1 MANEATVKTSCI
13 QESQEADEC
22 RENIP
27 PAVTAAAGMSKF
39 KVQEGDVGFS
49 FTQPCGEN
57 EPLSDA
63 CTFSTPAPTSS
74 IGQGKVK
81 SRLSGLQSA
90 LTPILKYLNIG
101 NKCPSPEPLKHGN
114 NPHLKSQHPSSDFST
129 CHTGPSSG
137 DTKAPVCWLN
147 DEYLPEITLLDITGD
162 SMMQVTKND
171 SALSDSV
178 PTTPVTAASVKTTF
192 IRQNK
197 TMDQSKVSSPK
208 VESDPIDQ
216 ASSGSKNTTETSL
229 VRNQN
234 SSKTKPP
241 FKQNDKITVTET
253 CLTDRTTTDKP
264 SPPKVCNANEVR
276 LHELLKQN
284 ATSSSEDPND
294 KIADIPESID
304 APLRWLDD
312 RYFPEITLLEVTR
325 DSEFS
330 PGMEVSSM
338 NVTQDTSPL
347 QNDMTPSELSEKVA
361 AEPGI
366 LDMIQSQDLS
376 STLEGNVTHTI
387 SSFSEQS
394 DKCVGENTQKASLE
408 GTRDISMSSGLEDSE
423 PSLEPS
429 GQNMAKIQT
438 SAEDTDT
445 HPANVTRDI
454 SSSSDMSV
462 QCAASQLSAS
472 DVECNTTS
480 ENITSEL
487 QGEPAVTSNTV
498 EGNNDE
504 LLSSQD
510 AELSSKVQQLSPKP
524 TGSVN
529 NTLTVAMQFNMSVS
543 TSVNTAAQIPCPQN
557 KTLDL
562 PPSNVNSPKAESDTK
577 DLAISVSKNTS
588 GPAPVVDPNCS
599 PANANG
605 SCNVQ
610 NVTFDRNSLHKSS
623 GSSILGEAVAGT
635 FCLQNTFDTKS
646 PVKQNGTITVSETS
660 SSDGHLNTLDKLS
673 PPKACNLTSSPKDN
687 NSEVNPPEIS
697 KHNEATAS
705 TDPDAKMVDTPEG
718 TFEANPAVEVASGA
732 GRGETKDHSQLGLSM
747 RDGLSDSLGH
757 QSMDVEDNK
766 VNTFNLDDTLDL
778 KADALITSTPMTNCK
793 IFNFHTERQEGRI
806 IGAQKKLYGDG
817 PRKPDGGQAPSDV
830 PPNIVC
836 DRKTFLTQT
845 APKYL
850 LPPVKA
856 ASHLLK
862 YKPASLLPGR
872 FDPLTSGLPMT
883 RQRTQAEALR
893 NTAASDAPR
902 VTTGISAPY
911 NLRASTTGSKQPN
924 LGLRKPQLSGIPSG
938 IQRAAPGLKPPS
950 ARINAQLSSSTEKL
964 CGPPATN
971 TATKISQA
979 KKHALTR
986 GEALPIAKRKK
997 MDAPLPC
1004 AGAAAS
1010 TSSCDAA
1017 HKTKNLK
1024 PPTTSQRSL
1033 PAKIQRDDTAVP
1045 ASTAEPS
1052 TCNAVSR
1059 AKALKQPVTSHRAAL
1074 PKPQSHGCAKCAVLE
1089 QQLKLKSEEIK
1100 RLKEELLKYRKP
1112 EEEC

>member
-1 MANEATVKTSCI
+1 MANETTMQTSCI
-13 QESQEADEC
+13 QVSQEADEC
-22 RENIP
+22 WENIP
-27 PAVTAAAGMSKF
+27 PAATAAAGMTKF
-39 KVQEGDVGFS
+39 KVQGDVGFS

-114 NPHLKSQHPSSDFST
+114 NPYLRSQHPSSDSST
-129 CHTGPSSG
+129 YHTGPSSG
-137 DTKAPVCWLN
+137 DTKSPVCWLI
-147 DEYLPEITLLDITGD
+147 DEKLPEMTLLDDTDD
-162 SMMQVTKND
+162 SMMQETKND
-171 SALSDSV
+171 SALPESV
-178 PTTPVTAASVKTTF
+178 PTTPVTAASVKSTFNIPRPSRLSTSTNSNTTAQ
-192 IRQNK
+192 IPIPQNK
-197 TMDQSKVSSPK
+197 TMDQSKVGSPK
-208 VESDPIDQ
+208 VESDTIDQ
-216 ASSGSKNTTETSL
+216 ASSGSKN
-229 VRNQN
+229 R
-234 SSKTKPP
+234 
-241 FKQNDKITVTET
+241 
-253 CLTDRTTTDKP
+253 P
-264 SPPKVCNANEVR
+264 SPPKVCNANKVC
-276 LHELLKQN
+276 LNELLKRN
-284 ATSSSEDPND
+284 VTTASKDPTD
-294 KIADIPESID
+294 KIADIPESIG

-312 RYFPEITLLEVTR
+312 RYFPEITLLDVTR

-338 NVTQDTSPL
+338 NVTRDTSPV
-347 QNDMTPSELSEKVA
+347 QNDMPPSELSEKVA
-361 AEPGI
+361 AEPGT

-376 STLEGNVTHTI
+376 STLEGNVTH
-387 SSFSEQS
+387 
-394 DKCVGENTQKASLE
+394 
-408 GTRDISMSSGLEDSE
+408 
-423 PSLEPS
+423 
-429 GQNMAKIQT
+429 
-438 SAEDTDT
+438 
-445 HPANVTRDI
+445 
-454 SSSSDMSV
+454 MSV
-462 QCAASQLSAS
+462 QCAASQLSTS

-480 ENITSEL
+480 DNVTSEL

-504 LLSSQD
+504 LLSSKD
-510 AELSSKVQQLSPKP
+510 AELSSKVQQPSPEP

-529 NTLTVAMQFNMSVS
+529 NTFTVAMQSNISVS
-543 TSVNTAAQIPCPQN
+543 TSVNTAAQTLCPQN

-562 PPSNVNSPKAESDTK
+562 PLSNVNSPKVESDAK
-577 DLAISVSKNTS
+577 DVAVSVSKNTS
-588 GPAPVVDPNCS
+588 GPAPIVDQNCS

-610 NVTFDRNSLHKSS
+610 NVTFDRNSPHKSS

-635 FCLQNTFDTKS
+635 FCLQNTFDAKS

-660 SSDGHLNTLDKLS
+660 SSDSHLNALDKHS

-687 NSEVNPPEIS
+687 HSEVHPPEIS

-705 TDPDAKMVDTPEG
+705 TDPDAKTVDTPES

-732 GRGETKDHSQLGLSM
+732 GRGETKNHSQLGLSM

-757 QSMDVEDNK
+757 QSIDVDDK
-766 VNTFNLDDTLDL
+766 VHNTLNLDDTLDL

-793 IFNFHTERQEGRI
+793 IFNFHTEQQEGRI

-817 PRKPDGGQAPSDV
+817 PRQTDGGKAPSDV
-830 PPNIVC
+830 LPNIVC
-836 DRKTFLTQT
+836 DKKTFLTQP
-845 APKYL
+845 APKSL

-883 RQRTQAEALR
+883 RQRTQVEASR

-950 ARINAQLSSSTEKL
+950 ARINAQLSSSAEKL
-964 CGPPATN
+964 CGPAATN
-971 TATKISQA
+971 AATKISQA

-997 MDAPLPC
+997 MD
-1004 AGAAAS
+1004 
-1010 TSSCDAA
+1010 
-1017 HKTKNLK
+1017 
-1024 PPTTSQRSL
+1024 
-1033 PAKIQRDDTAVP
+1033 TAVP

-1052 TCNAVSR
+1052 TCNAVGR

-1074 PKPQSHGCAKCAVLE
+1074 PKPQSHGCAKCLTLE
-1089 QQLKLKSEEIK
+1089 QEIR
-1100 RLKEELLKYRKP
+1100 RLKEELLKYKR
-1112 EEEC
+1112 EEK